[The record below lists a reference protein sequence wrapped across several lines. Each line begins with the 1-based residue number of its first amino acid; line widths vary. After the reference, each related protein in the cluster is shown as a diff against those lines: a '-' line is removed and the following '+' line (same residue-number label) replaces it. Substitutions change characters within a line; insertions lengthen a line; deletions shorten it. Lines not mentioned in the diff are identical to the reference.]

1 MNEGGNV
8 VMMFC
13 KTHVANYLLLAKRA
27 AIVLKF
33 VRKRRQK
40 MWRLLVGLGYFFL
53 AFLVILVILV
63 VLVLLVILVLLVG
76 LVGLV

>member
-33 VRKRRQK
+33 VRKRRQ
-40 MWRLLVGLGYFFL
+40 R
-53 AFLVILVILV
+53 ARRQRAS
-63 VLVLLVILVLLVG
+63 
-76 LVGLV
+76 

>member
-13 KTHVANYLLLAKRA
+13 KTHVANYLFLAKRA

-33 VRKRRQK
+33 VRKRRQ
-40 MWRLLVGLGYFFL
+40 R
-53 AFLVILVILV
+53 IRR
-63 VLVLLVILVLLVG
+63 
-76 LVGLV
+76 